1 MEWQKEKKNILRV
14 HNTTNNKW
22 WLDYDGD
29 FFLFGEGAE
38 RRLQKEKNECERLSM
53 LVSSV
58 RRQSA
63 DPF

>member
-22 WLDYDGD
+22 WLDYDGE
-29 FFLFGEGAE
+29 FFCLGRQLRGDY
-38 RRLQKEKNECERLSM
+38 RKKKNECERLSM

-58 RRQSA
+58 RQQSA